1 MKISLTTKIVSCIVI
16 LLLSFVLFVFSCIG
30 LVQSYFIETAVMYF
44 FLSLGGMVGGIVGIV
59 GNASALSELKKKG
72 TAARGPQQSGFAQH
86 PYAPPAERPAPPYG
100 APVQGQMPPRPMPPY
115 GAPSQGQ
122 MPPRPMPPY
131 GAPAQRP
138 APPYGAPAYPLQA
151 PPYAPYGAPVQ
162 APARPAQPYGAPAPS
177 APVPQ
182 APASPA
188 VPQAQPA
195 SVTKETS
202 APTEE

>member
-16 LLLSFVLFVFSCIG
+16 LLLSFVLFVFSCIWLG
-30 LVQSYFIETAVMYF
+30 GYFFETTLMYF

-59 GNASALSELKKKG
+59 CNASALSELKKKG
-72 TAARGPQQSGFAQH
+72 PAARGAQQSGYVQ
-86 PYAPPAERPAPPYG
+86 PTYAPPAERPAPPYG

-138 APPYGAPAYPLQA
+138 APPYGAPAYPPQA

-162 APARPAQPYGAPAPS
+162 GQAPARPAAPAESPAPAPS
-177 APVPQ
+177 AP
-182 APASPA
+182 AT
-188 VPQAQPA
+188 QPA
-195 SVTKETS
+195 GVTKETS
-202 APTEE
+202 APSEE